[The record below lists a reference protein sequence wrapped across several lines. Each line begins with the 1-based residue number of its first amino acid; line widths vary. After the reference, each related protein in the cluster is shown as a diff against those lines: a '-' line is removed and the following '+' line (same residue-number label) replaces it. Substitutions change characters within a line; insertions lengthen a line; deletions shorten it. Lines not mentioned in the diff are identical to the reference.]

1 VLEIHQ
7 TIKGYEVFKERKAD
21 NRRNESLFMCLSC
34 KILLSY
40 DSRFFNSCILL
51 LFMFLYVSLLDQ
63 SLFLEDLLQVFESVF
78 NWYFFFLS
86 YWFRARWLLLGL
98 WWHLLPNFS
107 HRFDDLLL
115 LRRNSLLFFTLLG
128 LSHLLFLL
136 CLCLLRCLCF
146 LYFRVLLRWLYRL
159 LGVGRFLG
167 LSWLLWRLFLLGWG
181 RLGLPISS
189 IALGQSIF
197 GKQSQYQA

>member
-1 VLEIHQ
+1 
-7 TIKGYEVFKERKAD
+7 
-21 NRRNESLFMCLSC
+21 
-34 KILLSY
+34 
-40 DSRFFNSCILL
+40 
-51 LFMFLYVSLLDQ
+51 MFLYVSLLDQ
-63 SLFLEDLLQVFESVF
+63 SLFLQDLLQVFESVF

-86 YWFRARWLLLGL
+86 HWFRARWLLLGL

-115 LRRNSLLFFTLLG
+115 LRRNSLLLFTLLG
-128 LSHLLFLL
+128 LSHLLYLM

-159 LGVGRFLG
+159 LGVDRFLW
-167 LSWLLWRLFLLGWG
+167 LSWFLWRLFLLGRG